1 LHWIDE
7 KKHQK
12 ILHEKR
18 DMPAKGKG
26 WGKMNPVYLFEP
38 FSRIPEEILKY

>member
-1 LHWIDE
+1 MKRSIRRYCV
-7 KKHQK
+7 KK
-12 ILHEKR
+12 E
-18 DMPAKGKG
+18 MPAKGKG